1 MVAHGT
7 THFWE
12 LETKW
17 RSVKNCEDTRHKT
30 SMTLDRS
37 VKKLV
42 RVFETGKSLGV
53 RNPTFGSPVLRVAG
67 HETKGM
73 NPMWDQTQIAKS
85 SRKNVYLQ
93 TLPCWRKKSKSSEGL
108 GVVGWHWLF
117 VALQMFAVSV
127 FVLLCFDLHVC
138 IIYLQMICPLQDM

>member
-37 VKKLV
+37 VKKPV
-42 RVFETGKSLGV
+42 RVFETGKSLGWESYVWKPGSAGRWPWNEGYEPHV
-53 RNPTFGSPVLRVAG
+53 RPNADC
-67 HETKGM
+67 KII
-73 NPMWDQTQIAKS
+73 Q
-85 SRKNVYLQ
+85 KNVYLQ